1 MKLRDIKKMMASLAD
16 VKNVALGAEYWFY
29 KLLCYCLGI
38 FEYDGLPKGLPA
50 REIEANLLIT
60 GHAVFFE
67 DRGDLVTVPTTIY
80 GYDKYYRP
88 TKAIFGNVAILSKKL
103 EFGKNSEVVY
113 NNKIRGNILLQQEV
127 DGGLLTFVKRYA
139 RMLADVESTFII
151 RLINTRA
158 TEYQIGNTQQA
169 VEQLKAY
176 NMQLEAGNDHVMVDK
191 MFADSFRTIE
201 RPNYPGLENVNDLL
215 ISRDKILST
224 FFRDIGVKME
234 YNTKRAQLTEEEV
247 TADDQLL
254 LISINDM
261 LKERREGLE
270 RVNRHFGTN
279 ITVDISDEF
288 KREERKVKSN
298 DNTAD

>member
-1 MKLRDIKKMMASLAD
+1 MKIRDIKKMMASLAD

-38 FEYDGLPKGLPA
+38 FEYDGLPEGLPA

-88 TKAIFGNVAILSKKL
+88 TKAVFGNVAILSKKL
-103 EFGKNSEVVY
+103 EFGRNAEVVY
-113 NNKIRGNILLQQEV
+113 NNKIRGNVLLQQEV
-127 DGGLLTFVKRYA
+127 DGGLLTYVKRYA
-139 RMLADVESTFII
+139 RMLADVESTFCI

-176 NMQLEAGNDHVMVDK
+176 NTQLEAGNDHVMVDK

-215 ISRDKILST
+215 IARDKILST

-254 LISINDM
+254 LISIKDM
-261 LKERREGLE
+261 LKERMEGLE

-279 ITVDISDEF
+279 ITVKISDEF
-288 KREERKVKSN
+288 KREERKVEAN